1 MKTEFDDFMQDTY
14 DEEELQYM
22 DSGFVNALRLAFNQ
36 GWQASRQ
43 SLVVKL
49 PAAYTIESAWIDA
62 LEVDSN
68 EQYLSVDSVKEELN
82 AAGVRY
88 E

>member
-1 MKTEFDDFMQDTY
+1 MNTEFDDFMQDMY

-22 DSGFVNALRLAFNQ
+22 DSGFVNALRVAFNH
-36 GWQASRQ
+36 GWIAYRQ

-49 PAAYTIESAWIDA
+49 SDLPEASYETSGTCYVSHVEDA
-62 LEVDSN
+62 LD
-68 EQYLSVDSVKEELN
+68 

>member
-1 MKTEFDDFMQDTY
+1 MKTEFDDFMQDMY

-22 DSGFVNALRLAFNQ
+22 DSGFVNALRLAFNH

-43 SLVVKL
+43 SQVVKL
-49 PAAYTIESAWIDA
+49 PKGFMGIQWKAECTFEDLQKA
-62 LEVDSN
+62 LD
-68 EQYLSVDSVKEELN
+68 